1 MPIWPGLVLDTL
13 LTTGGVTL
21 LFDGTRAL
29 RRAHRRRNTRCIT
42 CGYDLS
48 GAPAT
53 VCPECGRATA

>member
-1 MPIWPGLVLDTL
+1 MPLTAKIVVLL
-13 LTTGGVTL
+13 ALMESGWM